1 MKRYILATG
10 ISSALLLSACS
21 GPSTEEQL
29 DSVLKD
35 TFEAESDYRDTQN
48 EMEELETAEQEKFES
63 IMALTQEQQEDVKA
77 NAEEAIASVEQRLE
91 LLETEKASMDSA
103 EEAFQEIDTVIEE
116 TEDEEL
122 KNDLTALKTKMH
134 DRFDDHE
141 KFTAA
146 YEELAAEQKELY
158 EMLVNEETELQ
169 VIQEKTVTVNDK
181 NKEVQNAV
189 TEFNEQT
196 EQFNEMKNSLIE
208 KMNAD
213 SE

>member
-35 TFEAESDYRDTQN
+35 TFEAESDYRDTQS

-122 KNDLTALKTKMH
+122 KKDLTALKTKMH
-134 DRFDDHE
+134 DRFDAHE

-169 VIQEKTVTVNDK
+169 VLQEKTVTVNDK

>member
-35 TFEAESDYRDTQN
+35 TFEAESDYRDTQS

-63 IMALTQEQQEDVKA
+63 IMALTQEQQEDVRA
-77 NAEEAIASVEQRLE
+77 NAEEALASVDQRLE

-122 KNDLTALKTKMH
+122 KTELTALKTKMH
-134 DRFDDHE
+134 DRFDAHE
-141 KFTAA
+141 QFAA
-146 YEELAAEQKELY
+146 TYEELAAEQKELY

-169 VIQEKTVTVNDK
+169 VLQEKTVTVNDK

-189 TEFNEQT
+189 TAFNEQT
-196 EQFNEMKNSLIE
+196 EQFNEMKNNLIE

-213 SE
+213 NE

>member
-29 DSVLKD
+29 DLVLKE
-35 TFEAESDYRDTQN
+35 TFEAESDYRDTQS
-48 EMEELETAEQEKFES
+48 EMEELEAAEQEKFES

-77 NAEEAIASVEQRLE
+77 NAEEALASVEQRLE

-116 TEDEEL
+116 TEDEDL
-122 KNDLTALKTKMH
+122 KSDLTALKTKMH
-134 DRFDDHE
+134 ERFDAHE
-141 KFTAA
+141 QFVTA

-158 EMLVNEETELQ
+158 EMLSNEETELQ
-169 VIQEKTVTVNDK
+169 VLQEKTVTVNDK

-189 TEFNEQT
+189 TAFNEQT
-196 EQFNEMKNSLIE
+196 EQFNEMKNNLIE

-213 SE
+213 NE

>member
-35 TFEAESDYRDTQN
+35 TFEAENDYRDTQS
-48 EMEELETAEQEKFES
+48 EMEELETSEQEKFES
-63 IMALTQEQQEDVKA
+63 IMALTQEQQEDVRT
-77 NAEEAIASVEQRLE
+77 NAEEALASVDQRLE

-122 KNDLTALKTKMH
+122 TNDLTALKTKMH
-134 DRFDDHE
+134 ERFDAHE
-141 KFTAA
+141 EFAAA

-158 EMLVNEETELQ
+158 EMLLNEETELQ
-169 VIQEKTVTVNDK
+169 VLQEKTVAVNDK

-189 TEFNEQT
+189 TAFNEQT
-196 EQFNEMKNSLIE
+196 EQFNEMKNNLIE

-213 SE
+213 NE

>member
-35 TFEAESDYRDTQN
+35 TFEAESDYRDTQS

-134 DRFDDHE
+134 DRFDAHE

-169 VIQEKTVTVNDK
+169 VLQEKTVTVNDK

>member
-35 TFEAESDYRDTQN
+35 TFEAESDYRDTQS

-134 DRFDDHE
+134 DRFDAHE

-169 VIQEKTVTVNDK
+169 VLQEKTVTVNDK

-196 EQFNEMKNSLIE
+196 EQFNEMKNSLIK

>member
-1 MKRYILATG
+1 LKKYILAAG
-10 ISSALLLSACS
+10 ISSALLLGACS

-35 TFEAESDYRDTQN
+35 TFDAEKDYRDTQS
-48 EMEELETAEQEKFES
+48 EMEELEKSEQEKFET
-63 IMALTQEQQEDVKA
+63 IMALTQEEQEEVKA

-91 LLETEKASMDSA
+91 LLETEKASMGSA

-116 TEDEEL
+116 TEEEEL
-122 KNDLTALKTKMH
+122 KTDLTALKTKMH
-134 DRFDDHE
+134 DRFDAHE
-141 KFTAA
+141 TFAAA

-158 EMLVNEETELQ
+158 EMLVDEETELQ
-169 VIQEKTVTVNDK
+169 VLQEKTVAVNEK
-181 NKEVQNAV
+181 NKEVQTAV
-189 TEFNEQT
+189 TAFNEQT

-213 SE
+213 NE

>member
-35 TFEAESDYRDTQN
+35 TFEAESDYRDTQS

-63 IMALTQEQQEDVKA
+63 IMALTQEQQEDVRA
-77 NAEEAIASVEQRLE
+77 NAEEALASVDQRLE

-122 KNDLTALKTKMH
+122 KTDLTALKTKMH
-134 DRFDDHE
+134 DRFDAHE
-141 KFTAA
+141 QFAA
-146 YEELAAEQKELY
+146 TYEELAAEQKELY
-158 EMLVNEETELQ
+158 EMLLNEETELQ
-169 VIQEKTVTVNDK
+169 VLQEKTVTVNDK

-189 TEFNEQT
+189 TAFNEQT
-196 EQFNEMKNSLIE
+196 EQFNEMKNNLIE

-213 SE
+213 NE